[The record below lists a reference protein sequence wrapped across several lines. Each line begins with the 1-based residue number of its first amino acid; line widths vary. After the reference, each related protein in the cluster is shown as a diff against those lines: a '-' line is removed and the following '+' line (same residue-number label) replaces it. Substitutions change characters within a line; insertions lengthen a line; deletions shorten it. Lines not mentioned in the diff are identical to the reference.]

1 LTHTQQRPTTAVRC
15 DRHKQ
20 NIFVGGNNDYNE
32 SEINLKFTEEMPEAK
47 PAPNKKVE
55 IQLTDQN
62 GIVFTAFIN
71 AKSWRKA
78 EASAAEFET
87 WAGMV
92 SGKLGKTD
100 NGFEVLDAGVQIFE
114 KRRRNQSQC
123 KRKQQLP
130 SATAICNFI

>member
-1 LTHTQQRPTTAVRC
+1 MGEARA
-15 DRHKQ
+15 
-20 NIFVGGNNDYNE
+20 
-32 SEINLKFTEEMPEAK
+32 EIILKFSGEMPEAK

-62 GIVFTAFIN
+62 GLVFTALVN

-78 EASAAEFET
+78 EASASEFES

-114 KRRRNQSQC
+114 KKS
-123 KRKQQLP
+123 KQQ
-130 SATAICNFI
+130 SSDAENA

>member
-1 LTHTQQRPTTAVRC
+1 MTTTKA
-15 DRHKQ
+15 
-20 NIFVGGNNDYNE
+20 
-32 SEINLKFTEEMPEAK
+32 EITLKFSEEMPEAK

-62 GIVFTAFIN
+62 GLVFTALIN

-78 EASAAEFET
+78 EASAAEFES

-100 NGFEVLDAGVQIFE
+100 VRIQVKGFDKKKYSGKL
-114 KRRRNQSQC
+114 
-123 KRKQQLP
+123 
-130 SATAICNFI
+130 AI